1 MKHYFSKNLGGGI
14 DKGQNSCYNS
24 TVQINETQFGAGSL
38 PLASSRNRKLSC
50 GDEESTVQIRRN
62 SHCRYGRKP
71 PVGMLIV
78 LCCKVS
84 PGIWGVWRFASS
96 VPMLVFCRTPQNG
109 FPFGGCFCF
118 RLIVGKCESSE
129 PALKH
134 CFLRFRYLSLLQ
146 SPHLAAS
153 AKHQNHQKSKA

>member
-38 PLASSRNRKLSC
+38 PFASSRNRKLSC

-62 SHCRYGRKP
+62 SHYRYVAFCH

-78 LCCKVS
+78 
-84 PGIWGVWRFASS
+84 P
-96 VPMLVFCRTPQNG
+96 CRKTLTG
-109 FPFGGCFCF
+109 KWGGCCAAGVPTVFAC
-118 RLIVGKCESSE
+118 
-129 PALKH
+129 ALPRPWSWGAFYIIPFVKKK
-134 CFLRFRYLSLLQ
+134 RG
-146 SPHLAAS
+146 
-153 AKHQNHQKSKA
+153 QKV